1 MQYKPSKWVSGYKHG
16 PAASYT
22 QITRMGLFLNVA
34 TSKFEPLDSTWDN
47 LHSGGMFVSGT
58 NKIYFRDETNK
69 DIYINSP
76 ADNQLALYASSGV
89 GVNTSS
95 PVGTLGVGASNQ
107 VYMSG
112 NTVNGMGDTEGN
124 ASLWLNY
131 LGYNYGST
139 QFRDTYIGN
148 GKGTAILFA
157 DGSSGAITA
166 PLQPAFSATVGAA
179 QNDIAIDTEVTIV
192 LGTEIFD
199 QGADFATNTF
209 TAPVTGRYQL
219 NANVLFNAIDSAANW
234 YKLMIKTSNRSYADL
249 YTPLGLSADIAYQ
262 TFTVSV
268 LADMDA
274 SDTAY
279 LTFQQDGGTAQT
291 DIINSATHISFSGH
305 LAC

>member
-1 MQYKPSKWVSGYKHG
+1 MQNKPSKWVPGYKHG

-22 QITRMGLFLNVA
+22 QITRMGLFLNVS

-47 LHSGGMFVSGT
+47 LHSGGMFISDD

-166 PLQPAFSATVGAA
+166 PLQPAFLAHPASDQT
-179 QNDIAIDTEVTIV
+179 NMAIDAFVTIV
-192 LGTEIFD
+192 FGTEVFD
-199 QGADFATNTF
+199 QGGDFASNTF

-219 NANVLFNAIDSAANW
+219 NAEITLLEVDSAADFV
-234 YKLMIKTSNRSYADL
+234 YLIMVTSNNTWYTGWSTDRFSGDL
-249 YTPLGLSADIAYQ
+249 GKMPLSIN
-262 TFTVSV
+262 V
-268 LADMDA
+268 LTDMDA
-274 SDTAY
+274 SDTAFCY
-279 LTFQQDGGTAQT
+279 YYQDGGSVQT
-291 DIINSATHISFSGH
+291 DVSASGYSRFSGF